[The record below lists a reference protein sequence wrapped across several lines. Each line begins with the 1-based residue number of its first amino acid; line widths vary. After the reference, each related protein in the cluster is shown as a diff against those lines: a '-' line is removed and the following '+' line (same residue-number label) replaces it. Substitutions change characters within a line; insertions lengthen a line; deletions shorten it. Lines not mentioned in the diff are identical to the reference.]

1 MAAIDRSDGAGQAN
15 VSGLCAGADDPT
27 VLLPADSDRDEAP
40 VDGGSWSSSVSTVS
54 IRASDAPA
62 VVRLRL
68 SVAAATARRTDGLGI
83 DGDGDAGSDAG
94 REPGDR
100 LRVEAYAP
108 VRGGCA
114 SDATNLVCAV
124 KCDLSARRARS
135 LGGPRLAS
143 PHRDQ
148 HWYSR
153 GR

>member
-1 MAAIDRSDGAGQAN
+1 MPGTRIVVRQRLRGLIPRDTGGFDQPRDALSPDPNPVLESQLGVILGVPYRPRLSSWICLVFSVSRALLTARSD
-15 VSGLCAGADDPT
+15 L
-27 VLLPADSDRDEAP
+27 
-40 VDGGSWSSSVSTVS
+40 GS
-54 IRASDAPA
+54 
-62 VVRLRL
+62 
-68 SVAAATARRTDGLGI
+68 

-114 SDATNLVCAV
+114 SDATNLVGAV